1 MLEDIIKVQFVGMES
16 SDPLKDYIVEKIKKK
31 EPLLKDAT
39 SIEIFFKNMKHSR
52 GVDEDFRVDI
62 NVNLPNSPVRVE
74 QEGPDMY
81 ANIDLAM
88 DVLDR
93 RLKRYSDRK
102 EHWEGIK
109 PWKVL
114 EAEAALEALTEEVE
128 DGPDDYS
135 DYVTGIVKRKVVK
148 DMEPILE
155 AEAIERM
162 ELSGYDQYLF
172 KNKSTGKISMIYKR
186 NYGGY
191 GLVEPE

>member
-172 KNKSTGKISMIYKR
+172 KNKSTGKISMIYRR

>member
-1 MLEDIIKVQFVGMES
+1 MLEEKINIKYVGMES
-16 SDPLKDYIVEKIKKK
+16 SDSLKEYILEKIQKK
-31 EPLLKDAT
+31 EALLKDAT
-39 SIEIFFKNMKHSR
+39 SIEIFFKNNRHSK
-52 GVDEDFRVDI
+52 GVQDDFRLDI

-74 QEGPDMY
+74 QEGSDMY

-88 DVLDR
+88 DILDR

-109 PWKVL
+109 PWKIL

-128 DGPDDYS
+128 QGVDDYS
-135 DYVTGIVKRKVVK
+135 DYVSGIVKRKIIK
-148 DMEPILE
+148 DMDPIPE
-155 AEAIERM
+155 AEAIEKM

-172 KNKSTGKISMIYKR
+172 KNKSTGKISMIYRR

>member
-1 MLEDIIKVQFVGMES
+1 MLVEKIAMKFVGMES
-16 SDPLKDYIVEKIKKK
+16 SESLKEYVLEKITKK

-39 SIEIFFKNMKHSR
+39 SIEIFFKNSKHSR
-52 GVDEDFRVDI
+52 GVDDDFRLDI

-74 QEGPDMY
+74 ERGPDMY
-81 ANIDLAM
+81 ANIDLAV
-88 DVLDR
+88 DTLGR
-93 RLKRYSDRK
+93 RLKRYSDRR

-128 DGPDDYS
+128 NGLDDYS
-135 DYVTGIVKRKVVK
+135 DYIASIVKRKTVK
-148 DMEPILE
+148 DMKPIEE
-155 AEAIERM
+155 AEAIEKM

-172 KNKSTGKISMIYKR
+172 KNKSTGKMSMLYR
-186 NYGGY
+186 RYNGGY